1 MPKINDFTEGKTLS
15 KVASPL
21 DGIKVLDFSQGISG
35 GIATKMLAV
44 MGAEVIKIES
54 PQSGDISR
62 SRGPFIDNIP
72 HPEKSGQFLYL
83 NMNKKG
89 ITLSL
94 DNETGIDIATQ
105 LIEWADI
112 IVENFLPGKM
122 DEWGIGYSAIEQINS
137 AKILVSL
144 SPFGQTG
151 PYKSYRGNDITAQSL
166 GGLAFVTGDPSREPL
181 QIGGE
186 PAEYFCGLSG
196 FSGALVAS
204 TYKEISGVGQHVDV
218 SAQAGIGVAQMY
230 SGLSYILTGKERGRR
245 LASSPLYKTADGQV
259 GITLRQTDWPGVCE
273 MIGRPELE
281 HDEKFKDMDAREK
294 NQDEITA
301 LIAEWASDKKKQDLY
316 HASQERGMTWGY
328 ICDAKDLI
336 ESPQYQHREYFVEL
350 AHPIA
355 GKLTYPGLPMKW
367 GGDQWNLKPAPT
379 LGQHN
384 EEVYGSLLGWD
395 NEKINQMKNSGII

>member
-15 KVASPL
+15 NVASPL
-21 DGIKVLDFSQGISG
+21 DGIKVLDFSEGISG

-122 DEWGIGYSAIEQINS
+122 DEWGIGYSAIEQINP

-151 PYKSYRGNDITAQSL
+151 PYKGYRGNDITAQSL

-204 TYKEISGVGQHVDV
+204 TYKEISGV
-218 SAQAGIGVAQMY
+218 
-230 SGLSYILTGKERGRR
+230 
-245 LASSPLYKTADGQV
+245 
-259 GITLRQTDWPGVCE
+259 
-273 MIGRPELE
+273 
-281 HDEKFKDMDAREK
+281 
-294 NQDEITA
+294 
-301 LIAEWASDKKKQDLY
+301 
-316 HASQERGMTWGY
+316 
-328 ICDAKDLI
+328 
-336 ESPQYQHREYFVEL
+336 
-350 AHPIA
+350 
-355 GKLTYPGLPMKW
+355 
-367 GGDQWNLKPAPT
+367 
-379 LGQHN
+379 
-384 EEVYGSLLGWD
+384 
-395 NEKINQMKNSGII
+395 